1 VLKIKVNRS
10 FRLTKATDFKRV
22 RRLGKS
28 FAHPLIVLIALSNN
42 LDRTRV
48 AVSASRSLGN
58 AVARNRT
65 KRRIRAV
72 VQNLSI
78 NIISGY
84 DLLFIAR
91 KPIHQASYQDLYYA
105 VSSTLAKA
113 NLLNNT
119 DDD

>member
-1 VLKIKVNRS
+1 VDRS

-28 FAHPLIVLIALSNN
+28 FAHPLVVLISLPNSI
-42 LDRTRV
+42 DRTRV

-58 AVARNRT
+58 AVARNRA

-72 VQNLSI
+72 IQNLSMK
-78 NIISGY
+78 IISGY
-84 DLLFIAR
+84 DLIFIAR
-91 KPIHQASYQDLYYA
+91 KPLHQASYQDLYQA
-105 VSSTLAKA
+105 ISAKLAEA

-119 DDD
+119 NDN

>member
-1 VLKIKVNRS
+1 MNRS

-28 FAHPLIVLIALSNN
+28 FAHPLIVLITLPNGI
-42 LDRTRV
+42 DRTRV

-58 AVARNRT
+58 AVARNRA

-72 VQNLSI
+72 IQNLSV

-84 DLLFIAR
+84 DLVFIAR
-91 KPIHQASYQDLYYA
+91 KPLHLASYQDLYYA
-105 VSSTLAKA
+105 ISSTLAKA

-119 DDD
+119 DDN